1 MQDQTRPS
9 AVAEWA
15 EQTTPYN
22 SAPANG
28 HGAPARVLPIRTARL
43 TFDDVADG
51 LYAGWEA
58 TVRLNPTTR
67 QLRAWQQAEG
77 VEANLDTFARFV
89 VAWNFVGEDGAPI
102 PISGEGLQDVPDDL
116 FSALIRGY
124 LEAFNAAS
132 AVGKPSGLPSGDTS
146 RTSGAAPDSDAAS
159 AAPPTG

>member
-1 MQDQTRPS
+1 MSDETRPS

-15 EQTTPYN
+15 EQ
-22 SAPANG
+22 APPTNG
-28 HGAPARVLPIRTARL
+28 NAPPPRRQPIRTARL

-89 VAWNFVGEDGAPI
+89 VAWNFVGEDGEPI
-102 PISGEGLQDVPDDL
+102 PINGDGLQDVPDDL

-132 AVGKPSGLPSGDTS
+132 AVGKPSGLPSGTTS
-146 RTSGAAPDSDAAS
+146 RTSDAAPDSDRAN
-159 AAPPTG
+159 AAPPIG